1 LKTPQELVKAVT
13 SASSQT
19 QKGFIALNIDV
30 VGHTAEEKA
39 LVNQWMEYRI
49 TKIDPC
55 ENDVRSMQ
63 GVLKV
68 IAVPDLVFP
77 D

>member
-1 LKTPQELVKAVT
+1 
-13 SASSQT
+13 
-19 QKGFIALNIDV
+19 LNIDV

-39 LVNQWMEYRI
+39 LINQWMEYRI

-55 ENDVRSMQ
+55 ENDVRSLQ

>member
-1 LKTPQELVKAVT
+1 
-13 SASSQT
+13 
-19 QKGFIALNIDV
+19 LNIDV

-49 TKIDPC
+49 TKIDAC
-55 ENDVRSMQ
+55 ENDVRSLQ